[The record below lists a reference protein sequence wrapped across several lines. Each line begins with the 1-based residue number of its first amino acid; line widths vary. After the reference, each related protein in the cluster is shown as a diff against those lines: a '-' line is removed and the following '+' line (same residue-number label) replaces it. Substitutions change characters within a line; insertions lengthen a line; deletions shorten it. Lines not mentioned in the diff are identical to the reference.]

1 MPYLETAKN
10 DPFLEAA
17 VVGNCNF
24 IIYDGRNSRSKFDLA
39 RHEEY
44 LSTISVTQLFK
55 SMVRRLFGK

>member
-24 IIYDGRNSRSKFDLA
+24 IIYDGRNLRGASLIWHGMRSIYQLSR
-39 RHEEY
+39 
-44 LSTISVTQLFK
+44 
-55 SMVRRLFGK
+55 